1 MSNWLEQ
8 LERELD
14 QRLAAFLSQN
24 PVQEQLF
31 RQQHQLDR
39 ARSLQR
45 QRQQLQQDA
54 EEQRKQLLAL
64 AADVR
69 AGRSARSAPNAP
81 VRRSSAN
88 ALNSISTT

>member
-39 ARSLQR
+39 AIKNPDMWKDIWTVLM
-45 QRQQLQQDA
+45 
-54 EEQRKQLLAL
+54 K
-64 AADVR
+64 
-69 AGRSARSAPNAP
+69 
-81 VRRSSAN
+81 
-88 ALNSISTT
+88 

>member
-14 QRLAAFLSQN
+14 ERLAAFLSQN

-45 QRQQLQQDA
+45 QRQHHLQLQRFHLSHPQVI
-54 EEQRKQLLAL
+54 L
-64 AADVR
+64 
-69 AGRSARSAPNAP
+69 
-81 VRRSSAN
+81 RRLQSGLSSPRDTDT
-88 ALNSISTT
+88 LMDPDTWSM

>member
-14 QRLAAFLSQN
+14 ERLAAFLSQN

-39 ARSLQR
+39 A
-45 QRQQLQQDA
+45 
-54 EEQRKQLLAL
+54 
-64 AADVR
+64 
-69 AGRSARSAPNAP
+69 P
-81 VRRSSAN
+81 VSYTHLTLPTIYSV
-88 ALNSISTT
+88 

>member
-39 ARSLQR
+39 ARSQKMGTLI
-45 QRQQLQQDA
+45 
-54 EEQRKQLLAL
+54 
-64 AADVR
+64 AD
-69 AGRSARSAPNAP
+69 
-81 VRRSSAN
+81 
-88 ALNSISTT
+88 